1 MVKTRKS
8 STKKKLV
15 SAKKNVAKP
24 SPIKSQAV
32 YDAIKNLQERGGSSS
47 QGVLKYLKAKSKAG
61 PGAALQVKVAL
72 ARGVKHGALVKRGN
86 AFKLRQTAAAARKGT
101 VKKAKPQLKVSKKA
115 KGKTAKKTR
124 RVSVKKLTKRAA
136 KPRKA
141 KANTKKAKRT
151 GSAKEVVAGRELKR
165 TKEFVL
171 RRSKRLGRAAQ
182 KSAKKAIASGSRSR
196 SSRRRV

>member
-72 ARGVKHGALVKRGN
+72 ARGVKHGVLVKRGN
-86 AFKLRQTAAAARKGT
+86 AFKLRQATAAARKGT
-101 VKKAKPQLKVSKKA
+101 VKKAKPGAPAEGLQEG
-115 KGKTAKKTR
+115 KGQNGEE
-124 RVSVKKLTKRAA
+124 
-136 KPRKA
+136 
-141 KANTKKAKRT
+141 NTPC
-151 GSAKEVVAGRELKR
+151 
-165 TKEFVL
+165 
-171 RRSKRLGRAAQ
+171 LG
-182 KSAKKAIASGSRSR
+182 
-196 SSRRRV
+196 